1 VLRKIS
7 EMSRP
12 LVWRLSG
19 VLRYAP
25 RMWRWEILSRLAADI
40 GVTAMAVQTTD
51 GLILTKVQDRTFLP
65 YLAKIGSNAAHQN
78 IVCQCKQVLKDGGTY
93 FDIGANVGLTTIPL
107 GGLSNVTIHAFE
119 PDPANFRMLV
129 TNLSINCPG
138 HKVSLHEVALGDENG
153 LASFEVNPSN
163 PGDNRLAGSGYAA
176 MGEDSW
182 PRIQVPVRRL
192 DDLIDTFDKPLVI
205 KIDVQGAEARVIGGA
220 PRTFGEADLIFLE
233 WYPYALARAGGDP
246 GQVIS
251 LISTFNRA
259 SITAGEGE
267 NEPGW
272 RSGREVA
279 NQMHA
284 LLTESKNPFTYFDVV
299 AVRR

>member
-78 IVCQCKQVLKDGGTY
+78 IVYQCKQVLKDGGTY

-107 GGLSNVTIHAFE
+107 GGVSNVTIHAFE

-153 LASFEVNPSN
+153 LA
-163 PGDNRLAGSGYAA
+163 AA
-176 MGEDSW
+176 
-182 PRIQVPVRRL
+182 VL
-192 DDLIDTFDKPLVI
+192 DGVGTL
-205 KIDVQGAEARVIGGA
+205 
-220 PRTFGEADLIFLE
+220 FGQPA
-233 WYPYALARAGGDP
+233 
-246 GQVIS
+246 
-251 LISTFNRA
+251 
-259 SITAGEGE
+259 
-267 NEPGW
+267 
-272 RSGREVA
+272 
-279 NQMHA
+279 
-284 LLTESKNPFTYFDVV
+284 VV
-299 AVRR
+299 APADCGGTSQPPHPLQQARHHPHRIP